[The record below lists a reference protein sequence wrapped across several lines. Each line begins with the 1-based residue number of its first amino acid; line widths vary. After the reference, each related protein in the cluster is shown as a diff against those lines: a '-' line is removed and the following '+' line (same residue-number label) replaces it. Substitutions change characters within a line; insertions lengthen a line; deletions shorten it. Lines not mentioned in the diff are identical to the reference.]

1 MTTPT
6 PDGPQ
11 TRPVE
16 LLQTFN
22 FVVRLTRTPVAVA
35 ALAAPPDLRRTG
47 PQQTAPAGSPG
58 RRVAPPLVDVPP
70 AAAPGKGEVPDALG
84 TGGFAECS
92 GLTLE
97 ADVKDH
103 LDGGRN
109 DGIPRGLGRVKLSVI
124 VLKRGMFVPSASLT
138 GSGYADT
145 ALWDWFHAMVIGQVP
160 LPRYDG
166 HIEVLGPEVGRDP
179 DPRRVLAHWSFQGGL
194 PVKVA
199 GPTLNAKTGE
209 IAVEELHIAHEGL
222 RLEVRAG

>member
-11 TRPVE
+11 TQPVE

-58 RRVAPPLVDVPP
+58 RRVAPPLVDVAP

-109 DGIPRGLGRVKLSVI
+109 DGIPRGVGRVKLSVI
-124 VLKRGMFVPSASLT
+124 VLKCSDVRPVRVPRGSE
-138 GSGYADT
+138 YADT
-145 ALWDWFHAMVIGQVP
+145 ALWDWFHAMVVGQVP

-166 HIEVLGPEVGRDP
+166 HIEVLGPEIGGAPTPAACWRTGRSRVACRSRWRA
-179 DPRRVLAHWSFQGGL
+179 RR
-194 PVKVA
+194 
-199 GPTLNAKTGE
+199 
-209 IAVEELHIAHEGL
+209 
-222 RLEVRAG
+222 

>member
-1 MTTPT
+1 MTVPA

-11 TRPVE
+11 AQPVE

-35 ALAAPPDLRRTG
+35 ALAAPPDLRLTG

-58 RRVAPPLVDVPP
+58 RRVAPPLIDVPP
-70 AAAPGKGEVPDALG
+70 AAAPGQGEVPEALG

-109 DGIPRGLGRVKLSVI
+109 DGIPRGVGRVKLSVI
-124 VLKRGMFVPSASLT
+124 VLKRGMFVPSAAAA

-145 ALWDWFHAMVIGQVP
+145 ALWDWFHAMVVGQVP

-166 HIEVLGPEVGRDP
+166 HIEVIDL
-179 DPRRVLAHWSFQGGL
+179 RRALAHWSSQGGL

-222 RLEVRAG
+222 QLEVRAG